1 MPYAARSYRLIV
13 TNALRL
19 LFLYV
24 VITAVSVASVA
35 CCSVALLRKV
45 KQGAGKRQE
54 IETISSTMHSS
65 PWFGVEYPLR
75 FLVRYARSVS
85 NTLAWPTSQPSA
97 ISPTS
102 GCITKNLVGV
112 RSAKAAHKLL
122 EMCNTLPHFSEPCR
136 CRPAVPTWKDGNF
149 VADAQHG
156 SRTHEPSQ
164 RV

>member
-24 VITAVSVASVA
+24 VNTAVSVASVA
-35 CCSVALLRKV
+35 CCSVALLCKAE
-45 KQGAGKRQE
+45 QGTGKRQE

-85 NTLAWPTSQPSA
+85 NTLAWPASKPSVIRP
-97 ISPTS
+97 ISGYVTKTLCGVQIRK
-102 GCITKNLVGV
+102 GCPQAL
-112 RSAKAAHKLL
+112 
-122 EMCNTLPHFSEPCR
+122 
-136 CRPAVPTWKDGNF
+136 
-149 VADAQHG
+149 
-156 SRTHEPSQ
+156 
-164 RV
+164 

>member
-35 CCSVALLRKV
+35 CCSVALLRKAE
-45 KQGAGKRQE
+45 QGAGKRQE

-85 NTLAWPTSQPSA
+85 NTLTWPVSQPSVIRP
-97 ISPTS
+97 ISGYVTKTLCGVQIRK
-102 GCITKNLVGV
+102 GCPQ
-112 RSAKAAHKLL
+112 A
-122 EMCNTLPHFSEPCR
+122 P
-136 CRPAVPTWKDGNF
+136 
-149 VADAQHG
+149 
-156 SRTHEPSQ
+156 
-164 RV
+164 